1 MAFTQHGN
9 AAYLFGFQ
17 DAGVAAIATSIG
29 LAPQT
34 LSVTYEAEFTAEA
47 QNEIGEIV
55 AMVVGQDK
63 ASFTM
68 TGYVID
74 EGALMA
80 TTDFTFGGKNYI
92 VTGRKVDSSNTEFI
106 KGELSGVS
114 YIGVTEAP

>member
-1 MAFTQHGN
+1 MAFTQHGEQT
-9 AAYLFGFQ
+9 YLFGFQ
-17 DAGVAAIATSIG
+17 DAAVTALAALIG

-47 QNEIGEIV
+47 QNEIGEV
-55 AMVVGQDK
+55 VSYVVGQDK

-74 EGALMA
+74 EDALMA
-80 TTDFTFGGKNYI
+80 TTDFEFGGKTYI
-92 VTGRKVDSSNTEFI
+92 VTGRKVDSSNTEFV

-114 YIGVTEAP
+114 FLGITEA